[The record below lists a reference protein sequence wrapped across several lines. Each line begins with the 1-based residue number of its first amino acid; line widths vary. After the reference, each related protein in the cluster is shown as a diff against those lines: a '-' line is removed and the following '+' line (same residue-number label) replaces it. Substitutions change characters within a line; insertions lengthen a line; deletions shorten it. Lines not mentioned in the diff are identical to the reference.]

1 MVVGGSPL
9 GIELQHRVET
19 LGGANRESVRL
30 GVEVRERCAL
40 DVDLRQLSRLWY
52 TREDGSTLVHPKL
65 PDNVGRYAQ
74 KEAHES
80 IWFKQIESVYVLH
93 PALASHL
100 FNGNKIFQ

>member
-1 MVVGGSPL
+1 
-9 GIELQHRVET
+9 
-19 LGGANRESVRL
+19 VRL

-40 DVDLRQLSRLWY
+40 EVDLRQLSRLWY
-52 TREDGSTLVHPKL
+52 TREDGATLVHPKL
-65 PDNVGRYAQ
+65 PDNVGRCAQ

-80 IWFKQIESVYVLH
+80 IWFKQIASVYMLH